1 MVFRFDY
8 WCFGDIVLSTV
19 TFLFLYMWGVF
30 FLGCPGLG
38 LGLGSGVEKDLPC
51 VADISFSCRCILFF
65 GRLLLCTGAW
75 KYRFYVWMSA
85 FGDR

>member
-30 FLGCPGLG
+30 FFGMPWTGIGTGIWGGKRSALR
-38 LGLGSGVEKDLPC
+38 SGYIV
-51 VADISFSCRCILFF
+51 F
-65 GRLLLCTGAW
+65 
-75 KYRFYVWMSA
+75 M
-85 FGDR
+85 